1 MSQHRSD
8 DDILHDILNNHSP
21 HEAFKELIEK
31 YQVQLYYH
39 IRKILLD
46 HDDTDDALQNTFIKA
61 WQGIY
66 DFKQQSKIFTW
77 LYRIATNEALAI
89 LRKRSRFSFFSKD
102 THTEEW
108 VARLE
113 SDPYFNGDEADL
125 MLQKAIL
132 SLPEK
137 QRIVFNMRYY
147 DEIPYETMSE
157 ILDTSV
163 GALKASYHHAVK
175 KIEKFLQQPLNQNLN
190 ESSNE
195 YESEY

>member
-1 MSQHRSD
+1 MYKHRSD
-8 DDILHDILNNHSP
+8 EEILNDILNNTNA
-21 HEAFKELIEK
+21 HEAFKEIIIK
-31 YQVQLYYH
+31 YQKPLYFH
-39 IRKILLD
+39 IRKIILY
-46 HDDTDDALQNTFIKA
+46 HDNADDALQNTFIKA
-61 WQGIY
+61 WQAIY
-66 DFKQQSKIFTW
+66 NFKHQSKLYTW

-89 LRKRSRFSFFSKD
+89 LKKNKRYSLFS
-102 THTEEW
+102 TEQSSFEL

-113 SDPYFNGDEADL
+113 SDPYFDGDAAEL
-125 MLQKAIL
+125 ELQKAIL

-175 KIEKFLQQPLNQNLN
+175 KIEEFLKSKLNLPT
-190 ESSNE
+190 EE
-195 YESEY
+195 